1 MDRPATAGIS
11 VPPGIDRGVDDEL
24 EVRLQ
29 VSFRRAL
36 AMGPGKAALIAV
48 IGRTGTI
55 SGAARELEMPF
66 RRAWTLMGELN
77 TMFARPVISTSTGG
91 AGGGGAT
98 VTAFGLQVLEQFEAM
113 DHAVNLALDAD
124 MRAFA
129 RLLRVG
135 DTDVGDTDA

>member
-1 MDRPATAGIS
+1 
-11 VPPGIDRGVDDEL
+11 
-24 EVRLQ
+24 
-29 VSFRRAL
+29 
-36 AMGPGKAALIAV
+36 
-48 IGRTGTI
+48 
-55 SGAARELEMPF
+55 
-66 RRAWTLMGELN
+66 MGELN

-135 DTDVGDTDA
+135 YTDA